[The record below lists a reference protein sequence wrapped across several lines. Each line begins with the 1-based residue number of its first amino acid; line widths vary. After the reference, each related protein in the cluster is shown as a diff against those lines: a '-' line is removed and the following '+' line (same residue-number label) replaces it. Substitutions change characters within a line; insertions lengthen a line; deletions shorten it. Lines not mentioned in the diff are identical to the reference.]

1 MMRSV
6 SLMACLL
13 VLFSGVASAQ
23 SGVRF
28 VEGFNPYD
36 DFEDI
41 ALAVTHVPSQ
51 NTENN
56 IQENTTELGEP
67 VHDCRKDA
75 GGNPLPGVGTHSVWL
90 KLHFPGGTLTL
101 DSAPSTYD
109 TIISVYNPAGTFAD
123 LIPVACNDEDE
134 LDVSNQARVVATL
147 PAGAYFVQ
155 ISRWQSTPTASVLTL
170 GLNISATFSEAAPA
184 NDNFAAAQE
193 VTLGKAIVTTGV
205 EFATEEANEPP
216 HSCVGPDIPSR
227 SVWYKFVPGPRI
239 ARLNITTD
247 GSRLDSAG
255 YVISNT
261 VVEAFDGPD
270 LVGLDSLGCSN
281 SGGHGGM
288 LTNIEAFFNT
298 TVYIR
303 VTEFTSGGLSGPS
316 SYRIKVTASFYGG
329 FGANTSFQNPLGSEW
344 KLKNFDGFDGRFCFP
359 GVAFGIGDDCTF
371 QFTGGPGERTKLS
384 QTVTLPANIKP
395 AKGSHIYGT
404 FALYSLSPVTNLK
417 AVLKVSYTDGRP
429 PSKHAMKLTGSSG
442 PDYVLISLV
451 VELTSRNVGNIKLQF
466 VNKSPSGQ
474 VRVDG
479 TAVLYRGG
487 FARETMPNGV
497 LPPPPPPLI
506 GVSGT

>member
-1 MMRSV
+1 VKRSLSV
-6 SLMACLL
+6 LLCIVVL
-13 VLFSGVASAQ
+13 VLLSGVASAQ

-28 VEGFNPYD
+28 VEGFSPYD

-41 ALAVTHVPSQ
+41 ALAFTHVPSQ

-56 IQENTTELGEP
+56 IQQNTTEIGER
-67 VHDCRKDA
+67 VHDCREDV

-101 DSAPSTYD
+101 DSAPSSYD
-109 TIISVYNPAGTFAD
+109 TIISVYTPAGTFAD
-123 LIPVACNDEDE
+123 LISVACNDEDDI
-134 LDVSNQARVVATL
+134 DVSNQARVVAAL
-147 PAGAYFVQ
+147 PAGMYFVQ

-170 GLNISATFSEAAPA
+170 GLNISATFSGAAPA

-193 VTLGKAIVTTGV
+193 VTLGKAIVTTNV
-205 EFATEEANEPP
+205 EFATEQANEPP

-227 SVWYKFVPGPRI
+227 SVWYKFVPGPRF

-255 YVISNT
+255 SVISDT

-270 LVGLDSLGCSN
+270 LAGLDSLGCNDTVSN
-281 SGGHGGM
+281 AGM
-288 LTNIEAFFNT
+288 LTDIEAFYNT

-329 FGANTSFQNPLGSEW
+329 FGANTSFQDPLGSEW

-371 QFTGGPGERTKLS
+371 QFTGGAGERTKLS
-384 QTVTLPANIKP
+384 QTVTLPANLKP
-395 AKGSHIYGT
+395 PKGSQIYGA
-404 FALYSLSPVTNLK
+404 FAMYSLSPLADFK
-417 AVLKVSYTDGRP
+417 ATLKVSYTDGTP
-429 PSKHAMKLTGSSG
+429 PSKHSIKLIGSPG
-442 PDYVLISLV
+442 PDYALFSLV
-451 VELTSRNVGNIKLQF
+451 VELTSKNVGSAKLQF
-466 VNKSPSGQ
+466 VNKSAGGQ

-487 FARETMPNGV
+487 FARSAPDGALP
-497 LPPPPPPLI
+497 LPPVTP
-506 GVSGT
+506 G